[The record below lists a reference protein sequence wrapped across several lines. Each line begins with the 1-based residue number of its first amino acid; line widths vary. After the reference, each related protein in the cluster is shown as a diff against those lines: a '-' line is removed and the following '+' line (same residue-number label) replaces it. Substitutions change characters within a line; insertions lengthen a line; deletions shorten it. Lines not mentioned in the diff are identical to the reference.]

1 MNAALI
7 QRPLHGNFASE
18 WTRIRLEVI
27 PVRRFL
33 SAALLLVIA
42 TAPVAA
48 ELRYTTHVETRK
60 AEPAQPVDPMMGM
73 IGAMLASR
81 FPSGDMKTTVGDGG
95 TRVEFVNA
103 LGPVPAG
110 GVMLMRSGSTVIL
123 NPADHTYWTARAPA
137 ALVPGSTAPVITTKR
152 TGESETIAGLRT
164 ERVTFGLSMNLPL
177 PAGVQL
183 PPGLPTTFTM
193 DGDMWV
199 ADQFKA
205 YASSLNA
212 IANTLFPGIGIG
224 GLAQDGLV
232 VRQVT
237 RSPMFGGNELVF
249 SVSDVVEGPITAE
262 LFQIPAG
269 YTEVPAPGPPARR

>member
-1 MNAALI
+1 M
-7 QRPLHGNFASE
+7 R
-18 WTRIRLEVI
+18 RL
-27 PVRRFL
+27 L
-33 SAALLLVIA
+33 TAALLFAIA
-42 TAPVAA
+42 ASPVAA
-48 ELRYTTHVETRK
+48 EIRYTTHIETRK
-60 AEPAQPVDPMMGM
+60 AEPAQPIDPMMGM
-73 IGAMLASR
+73 IGAMLAGR
-81 FPSGDMKTTVGDGG
+81 FPTGDMKMTVGDGG
-95 TRVEFVNA
+95 TRVECVNA

-110 GVMLMRSGSTVIL
+110 GVMLIRPGSTVII
-123 NPADHTYWTARAPA
+123 NPVDHTYWTARAPA
-137 ALVPGSTAPVITTKR
+137 ALIPGSTAPAITTKR

-164 ERVTFGLSMNLPL
+164 ERIAFGLSMNLPL

-183 PPGLPTTFTM
+183 PPGFPTTFAM

-249 SVSDVVEGPITAE
+249 SVSDVVEGPVTAE

-269 YTEVPAPGPPARR
+269 YREVPMPGPTRR

>member
-1 MNAALI
+1 M
-7 QRPLHGNFASE
+7 
-18 WTRIRLEVI
+18 I
-27 PVRRFL
+27 PVRRFVTV
-33 SAALLLVIA
+33 ALLFAISVSPA
-42 TAPVAA
+42 AA
-48 ELRYTTHVETRK
+48 ELRYTTHIETRK
-60 AEPAQPVDPMMGM
+60 AEAAQPVDPMMGM
-73 IGAMLASR
+73 IGAMIASR
-81 FPSGDMKTTVGDGG
+81 FPSGDMKMTVGDGG

-110 GVMLMRSGSTVIL
+110 GVMLMRTGSTVIL
-123 NPADHTYWTARAPA
+123 NPVERTYWTARAPA
-137 ALVPGSTAPVITTKR
+137 PLIPGSAAPAVTTKR
-152 TGESETIAGLRT
+152 TGEFETVAGLRT
-164 ERVTFGLSMNLPL
+164 ERVAFGLAMNLPL

-183 PPGLPTTFTM
+183 PPGFPTTFTM

-224 GLAQDGLV
+224 GLAQEGLV

-249 SVSDVVEGPITAE
+249 SVSDVVEGPTTAE

-269 YTEVPAPGPPARR
+269 YKEVPMPGPPARR

>member
-1 MNAALI
+1 M
-7 QRPLHGNFASE
+7 R
-18 WTRIRLEVI
+18 RILT
-27 PVRRFL
+27 
-33 SAALLLVIA
+33 AALLFAIA
-42 TAPVAA
+42 TSPASA

-60 AEPAQPVDPMMGM
+60 AQAAQPVDPMMGM

-81 FPSGDMKTTVGDGG
+81 FPSGDMKMTVGDAG
-95 TRVEFVNA
+95 TRVEFANA

-110 GVMLMRSGSTVIL
+110 GILLMRGGSTVIL

-137 ALVPGSTAPVITTKR
+137 AAIPGATTPAITSKR
-152 TGESETIAGLRT
+152 TGEYETVAGLRT
-164 ERVTFGLSMNLPL
+164 ERVAFGLSMALPL
-177 PAGVQL
+177 PPGVQL
-183 PPGLPTTFTM
+183 PPGFPTTFTL

-212 IANTLFPGIGIG
+212 IANQLFPGIGIG

-249 SVSDVVEGPITAE
+249 SVSDVMEGPVTAE

-269 YTEVPAPGPPARR
+269 YKEVPMPGAPARK

>member
-1 MNAALI
+1 
-7 QRPLHGNFASE
+7 
-18 WTRIRLEVI
+18 VI
-27 PVRRFL
+27 PVRRIL
-33 SAALLLVIA
+33 TATLLFAIA
-42 TAPVAA
+42 TSPASA

-60 AEPAQPVDPMMGM
+60 AAAAQPVDPMMGM

-81 FPSGDMKTTVGDGG
+81 FPSGDMKMTVGDAG
-95 TRVEFVNA
+95 TRVEFANA

-110 GVMLMRSGSTVIL
+110 GVLLMRSGSTVIL

-137 ALVPGSTAPVITTKR
+137 AVIPGANAPAITMKR
-152 TGESETIAGLRT
+152 TGESETVAGLKT
-164 ERVTFGLSMNLPL
+164 ERVAFGLSIALPL
-177 PAGVQL
+177 PPGVQL
-183 PPGLPTTFTM
+183 PPGFPTTFTL

-212 IANTLFPGIGIG
+212 IANQLFPGIGIG

-249 SVSDVVEGPITAE
+249 SVSDVTEGPVTAE

-269 YTEVPAPGPPARR
+269 YKEIPIPGAPARR